1 MTNIQS
7 LEDAVV
13 ALLVVVLNPTDYPTV
28 AVAPL
33 PSMRAEYE
41 NLTTGQQV
49 WASFHGIK
57 GGTEMSAESLY
68 QETTYQF
75 GIVIKARKLR
85 DDVGIYNLID
95 LCNVALLGKR
105 PIDGGGWLKLGKWDV
120 QGEENGVFTC
130 LGILECPGIPLF
142 EQFDRDALNG
152 ANLVQLTHVEN

>member
-1 MTNIQS
+1 MTAIQS

-33 PSMRAEYE
+33 PSMKAEFE
-41 NLTTGQQV
+41 NVTTGQQV

-57 GGTEMSAESLY
+57 GGAEMSAESLY
-68 QETTYQF
+68 QESTYQF

-95 LCNVALLGKR
+95 LCNAALLGKR
-105 PIDGGGWLKLGKWDV
+105 PIMGGGWLKLGKWDV

-142 EQFDRDALNG
+142 EQYDLDALNG
-152 ANLVQLTHVEN
+152 ANLAHLTHVEN